1 MIKVIPPGSF
11 AFDDPVARLVDVWS
25 QGVDKAWAEKRAAVL
40 TREISDI
47 RPEPGHSFIHLISM
61 GAHEAYGFNRN
72 ADAFNEKSGS
82 FRLGNGKTVQL
93 GGGLMQY
100 HPTFMKYGHVY
111 KHHKNDD
118 PAKSIGEIKAAA
130 YNPDMRR
137 GELIIKVPHNME
149 WEQDLQKLASG
160 KDVPF
165 SMACKVA
172 NDMCTECGHRART
185 RKEYCP
191 CLKDH
196 ISEITKQ
203 GNYIG
208 AMNDIPG
215 FFDISKVIR
224 PADRIA
230 WSLQKVAG
238 LDLTTIG
245 GAELAEQLGLSA
257 PTWSPGYGDGRY
269 AEKMS
274 AANKLAEIE
283 KHVDAMAS
291 GKENGQLKKVLFG
304 CPASRMSDRD
314 MSTLKQ
320 GSLNGV
326 LKKLAQAEIVL
337 HPTDFFQLV
346 MGQKFSSIQD
356 NVSAVTDTLPG
367 MFNRLEK
374 AGEIN
379 ECIADGTYDS
389 QDTAIP
395 RHVCQLIEKLAC
407 DHSLAFVPVQNRAHV
422 AIVSGVGP
430 HLEQVKIGEKQAA
443 ASNQVDYLTKEY
455 AKYLLSFV
463 KESGCNELT
472 TRLTV
477 LRNYLRF

>member
-11 AFDDPVARLVDVWS
+11 SFDDPVARLVDVWS
-25 QGVDKAWAEKRAAVL
+25 QGIDRKWVEKRAAVL
-40 TREISDI
+40 TREIADI
-47 RPEPGHSFIHLISM
+47 RPEAGHSFIHLISM
-61 GAHEAYGFNRN
+61 GASEAYGFNRN
-72 ADAFNEKSGS
+72 ADGFNEKAGS
-82 FRLGNGKTVQL
+82 FKLGNGKTVQL

-118 PAKSIGEIKAAA
+118 PSKSIGEIKAAA

-137 GELIIKVPHNME
+137 GELIIKVPHNLE
-149 WEQDLQKLASG
+149 WEDDLQKLASG

-185 RKEYCP
+185 RKEYCDH
-191 CLKDH
+191 LKNH
-196 ISEITKQ
+196 ISEITKE
-203 GNYIG
+203 GHYIG
-208 AMNDIPG
+208 AMNDVPG

-230 WSLQKVAG
+230 WSLQKVAS
-238 LDLTTIG
+238 LDLATIG

-257 PTWSPGYGDGRY
+257 PAWSPGYGGGSY

-274 AANKLAEIE
+274 ASDKLAEIE
-283 KHVDAMAS
+283 KHVDAMAN
-291 GKENGQLKKVLFG
+291 GKENNQLRKVLFG
-304 CPASRMSDRD
+304 CPSSRMSNQD

-320 GSLNGV
+320 GSLGGV
-326 LKKLAQAEIVL
+326 LRKLAEAEIVL
-337 HPTDFFQLV
+337 HPADFFQLV
-346 MGQKFSSIQD
+346 MGPKFSSIQD
-356 NVSAVTDTLPG
+356 NVSMVVDTLPG
-367 MFNRLEK
+367 MFDRLTK
-374 AGEIN
+374 SGEAS
-379 ECIADGTYDS
+379 ECAADTTYDPT
-389 QDTAIP
+389 DTAIP
-395 RHVCQLIEKLAC
+395 RHVSNLIEKLAG
-407 DHSLAFVPVQNRAHV
+407 DHSMAYVPVQTRAYA
-422 AIVSGVGP
+422 AIVRGVSPWVEGA
-430 HLEQVKIGEKQAA
+430 KIGEKQAA
-443 ASNQVDYLTKEY
+443 VSNQVGYLAKEY
-455 AKYLLSFV
+455 AKYILSFV